1 MKGGKMAKKVAAHPF
16 LFTGCWELRQMLGR
30 SARDERQLLEAI
42 EEVPLDSIYY
52 HTHSFFLRH
61 KYIAGPYPND
71 FATWA
76 AIQVRDRVLGEKL
89 GVLDPFEFKDLE
101 SLRAAIVGIIE
112 DHLSHLQIIPRVIYE
127 EPFHFM
133 LSRITAVSTG
143 LESRTLT
150 EFRETLAS
158 VDASVI
164 YYHTFEAIL
173 RLGRR
178 NGDFAIWIEQ
188 QLELPDLAEKIAHLD
203 PYMISLESIRHRLI
217 RLCDEFLER
226 GAWK

>member
-1 MKGGKMAKKVAAHPF
+1 MPKRVADHPF

-42 EEVPLDSIYY
+42 EEIPLDSIYY

-89 GVLDPFEFKDLE
+89 GVLDPYEFRDLE
-101 SLRAAIVGIIE
+101 SLRGAIITILE
-112 DHLSHLQIIPRVIYE
+112 EHLSRLQIIPRVIYE

-133 LSRITAVSTG
+133 QSRIIAVSTG
-143 LESRTLT
+143 QEGRTLT
-150 EFRETLAS
+150 EFRERLAS

-164 YYHTFEAIL
+164 FYHTFEAIL

-178 NGDFAIWIEQ
+178 KGDFAIWIED
-188 QLELPDLAEKIAHLD
+188 ELKLPELSAKIARLD
-203 PYMISLESIRHRLI
+203 PYMTSLESIRHRVI
-217 RLCDEFLER
+217 KVCDEYLER
-226 GAWK
+226 STWK